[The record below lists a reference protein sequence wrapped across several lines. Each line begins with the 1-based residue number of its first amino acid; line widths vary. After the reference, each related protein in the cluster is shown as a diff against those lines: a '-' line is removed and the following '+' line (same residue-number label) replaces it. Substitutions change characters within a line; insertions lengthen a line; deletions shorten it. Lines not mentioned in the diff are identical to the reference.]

1 MTRLTIITAFAI
13 LFVSAS
19 ALPSLAASMS
29 EMDAQYSK
37 TREENA
43 WKYVEKK
50 NAAIAGYTNVLIA
63 LESVLKAKGDL
74 DGILAVRKERENLAT
89 LTDGSLP
96 TGETIPAID
105 DLRAKRKKIVV
116 QVVLEEKRELV
127 ATAQQYADR
136 LKIMEKEL
144 TVAGKID
151 DAVSVQ
157 ARRKKLAEDPDV
169 LEAAAAIKESLA
181 AAATTVSS
189 DAPPADTVTT
199 PKDGSKLLLE
209 GDSLDG
215 WFSNGEGAWSVEGSR
230 IKVTADEGVS
240 KLMFAESVGQDYE
253 FTVRMKLLDGNDAG
267 IVFHDQGWRG
277 YTYSP
282 RMGLVE
288 NSSGRPVAA
297 FAPVKGVVANTW
309 YEIKAI
315 AHGKKVR
322 LIFNGSTVWSGDDL
336 RTDSGQIGLCARSK
350 TVALFDSPRL
360 KILKPVESM
369 LKRDTSR
376 IRGFPGDSGGFS
388 RSRSFD

>member
-1 MTRLTIITAFAI
+1 MTRLTTLLAVAVVLPVAIT
-13 LFVSAS
+13 
-19 ALPSLAASMS
+19 LPIFAASMS

-37 TREENA
+37 AREENA

-50 NAAIAGYTNVLIA
+50 NAAIAGYTNA
-63 LESVLKAKGDL
+63 LVAFENTLKVKGDL
-74 DGILAVRKERENLAT
+74 DGILAVRKERESFAA

-96 TGETIPAID
+96 DGETIPAID
-105 DLRAKRKKIVV
+105 DLRARRKKIIG

-157 ARRKKLAEDPDV
+157 ARRKKLVEDPDV
-169 LEAAAAIKESLA
+169 LEAAAAVKESVA
-181 AAATTVSS
+181 VAATVVSS
-189 DAPPADTVTT
+189 DPAPADSVTS

-209 GDSLDG
+209 GDTLDG
-215 WFSNGEGAWSVEGSR
+215 WSSNGDGAWFVEANR
-230 IKVTADEGVS
+230 IKGTADEGVS
-240 KLMFAESVGQDYE
+240 KLMFAESAGQDYE
-253 FTVRMKLLDGNDAG
+253 FTVRMKLLEGNDAG

-277 YTYSP
+277 YTYTP
-282 RMGLVE
+282 RTGLVE
-288 NSSGRPVAA
+288 NSSGKPVATVG
-297 FAPVKGVVANTW
+297 PVKGVAVNTW
-309 YEIKAI
+309 YEIKVI

-322 LIFNGSTVWSGDDL
+322 LIFNGNTVWSGEDL
-336 RTDSGQIGLCARSK
+336 RTDSGQIGLCTRPK